1 MEDTVILDTDILI
14 DVLRGQPGALEL
26 VRSLEGDHRLS
37 TTVISSFDLHHGAW
51 KTDNPAKNLQAVET
65 LLGRLS
71 VLSFTPE
78 DSELAGKIFASLEKE
93 GRPIGFRDVFIAA
106 TAMTR
111 GSVLATRNRKH
122 FERIPG
128 FRLIEP

>member
-1 MEDTVILDTDILI
+1 MT
-14 DVLRGQPGALEL
+14 A
-26 VRSLEGDHRLS
+26 
-37 TTVISSFDLHHGAW
+37 ISSFDLHHGAW

-128 FRLIEP
+128 LRLIEP